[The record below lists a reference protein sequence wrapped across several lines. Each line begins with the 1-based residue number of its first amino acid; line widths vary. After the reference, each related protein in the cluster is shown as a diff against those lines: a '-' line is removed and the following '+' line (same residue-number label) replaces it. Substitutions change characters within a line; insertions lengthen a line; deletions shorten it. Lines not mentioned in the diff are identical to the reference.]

1 MDNINE
7 HKNYTMSKLKN
18 KQITLNYLKNN
29 NIPHIIQNN
38 TIVSFPQTSP
48 DFENLYCKYTKC
60 IHQDDNNQTPII
72 LIHNY

>member
-1 MDNINE
+1 
-7 HKNYTMSKLKN
+7 MSKLKQ
-18 KQITLNYLKNN
+18 KQITLNYLQNN

-48 DFENLYCKYTKC
+48 QFENLYCTYTKC
-60 IHQDDNNQTPII
+60 IHQDNNLQTPII

>member
-1 MDNINE
+1 
-7 HKNYTMSKLKN
+7 MSKLKQ
-18 KQITLNYLKNN
+18 KQITLNYLQNN

-48 DFENLYCKYTKC
+48 QFENLYCTYTKC
-60 IHQDDNNQTPII
+60 IHQDNNLKTPII

>member
-1 MDNINE
+1 MT
-7 HKNYTMSKLKN
+7 KNQN
-18 KQITLNYLKNN
+18 KKITLNYLQNN

-48 DFENLYCKYTKC
+48 QFENLYCTYTKC
-60 IHQDDNNQTPII
+60 IHQDNNLQTPII

>member
-1 MDNINE
+1 
-7 HKNYTMSKLKN
+7 MSKLKQ
-18 KQITLNYLKNN
+18 KQITLNYLQNN

-48 DFENLYCKYTKC
+48 QFENLYCNYTKC
-60 IHQDDNNQTPII
+60 IHQDNNSQTPII

>member
-1 MDNINE
+1 
-7 HKNYTMSKLKN
+7 MSKLKQ
-18 KQITLNYLKNN
+18 KQITLNYLQNN

-48 DFENLYCKYTKC
+48 QFENLYCPHTQI
-60 IHQDDNNQTPII
+60 IHQDNNQTPVI